1 MASSKYHR
9 RHNMKAITVKQPGG
23 ADQLQITEHAK
34 PDPKDGEI
42 LIKVKASAVNR
53 TDIINRENNLG
64 YLDNPILGVEVAG
77 TVEKVGTGSEIK
89 IGTRVMGLVNGG
101 GYAEYVVMP
110 ADRAMVIPE
119 QLSFVE
125 AAAIP
130 EVFLTAYQTLFW
142 IGQLRANETVLIH
155 AGGSGVGTAAVQL
168 AKQLGQANVITT
180 AGSEEKLDFCRSLG
194 ADFCINY
201 KEQNFDEEILKI
213 TKNQGVDLILDF
225 IGASYWS
232 KNLSSIKVDG
242 RWVLIGILGGAN
254 AENVNLMDL
263 LSKRIQLTGTLLTPR
278 SDEYKVA
285 LTTEFY
291 AKTIDLFANNK
302 LRPIV
307 DQVFPFNQIQQAHE
321 HMENNKNIGKI
332 ILKVD

>member
-1 MASSKYHR
+1 
-9 RHNMKAITVKQPGG
+9 MKAITVKQPGG

-53 TDIINRENNLG
+53 TDIINRESSLG

-77 TVEKVGTGSEIK
+77 TVEKVGTGSEIEV
-89 IGTRVMGLVNGG
+89 GTRVMGLVNGG

-119 QLSFVE
+119 QLSFEE

-142 IGQLRANETVLIH
+142 IGQLRANENVLIH
-155 AGGSGVGTAAVQL
+155 AGGSGVGTAAIQL
-168 AKQLGQANVITT
+168 AKQIGQANVITT
-180 AGSEEKLDFCRSLG
+180 AGSEEKLNFCRSLG
-194 ADFCINY
+194 ADICINY
-201 KEQNFDEEILKI
+201 KEQNFDEEILNI

-225 IGASYWS
+225 IGSSYWS

-254 AENVNLMDL
+254 IENVNLMDL

-285 LTTEFY
+285 LTTEFS
-291 AKTIDLFANNK
+291 AKTLHLFANNK

-307 DQVFPFNQIQQAHE
+307 DQIFPFNQIQQAHE